1 MCLGA
6 ACSASAL
13 FIPARSRHARVEGR
27 RRCAQATAGV
37 CLAHVFDWTSTPARM
52 PVKQIPHPHMGNTL
66 LTSAVARRGDT
77 SHSCGLVPSA
87 CLPLASGVENKLPG
101 YITSDSILLDG
112 IIADEDMP
120 RAANFKRKGRH
131 GDLFEDSDSDDC
143 PGPSLA
149 VDVIQPVAKAAT
161 PANRPSQ
168 HVHVIASFLFA
179 IEAQQLEWTAL
190 TMDFGKQRAEVA
202 RYEPHL
208 AWLCA
213 ALGAAA

>member
-1 MCLGA
+1 
-6 ACSASAL
+6 
-13 FIPARSRHARVEGR
+13 
-27 RRCAQATAGV
+27 
-37 CLAHVFDWTSTPARM
+37 M
-52 PVKQIPHPHMGNTL
+52 PVKQTPYPHMGNTL

-87 CLPLASGVENKLPG
+87 CLPIGVDKTLPG
-101 YITSDSILLDG
+101 YIISDSILLDG
-112 IIADEDMP
+112 IIADEELP
-120 RAANFKRKGRH
+120 RAANLKRKGRH

-143 PGPSLA
+143 PGPSHA
-149 VDVIQPVAKAAT
+149 VEVIQPVAKAAT

-168 HVHVIASFLFA
+168 HVVASFLFA

-202 RYEPHL
+202 RCEPHL